1 MPKISLF
8 HGDEDF
14 FLDEELNKLKKGYSE
29 FNFERMNAE
38 KGGADMIISALT
50 TCPLLG
56 GDRLVVIDSYQ
67 GDENDDEKLFNVLR
81 GLDNSVKAVFVYYD
95 GPDKR
100 RKLYKFFEKN
110 GEIKE
115 FKRFSEWEQDK
126 VLAWIVNR
134 VRSGGKK
141 IGSRAANLLVEIA
154 GLNLRM
160 LDKEIEKI
168 ATYLGDREMIEE
180 RDVAGLASS
189 GEMDAFALSNA
200 LRDKDVR
207 ESIKCLT
214 GYFRDGQDPHGL
226 IGMLAKLYRML
237 LQVKCLEE
245 KGLGQFDIA
254 RELHAKPYFIKK
266 CAEKTGRFT
275 VKELSDSI
283 IKLHYADLKMK
294 SGASPRLTMEMLI
307 PELCDG

>member
-14 FLDEELNKLKKGYSE
+14 FLNEELKELKKGYSE
-29 FNFERMNAE
+29 FNYERINGE
-38 KGGADMIISALT
+38 KTGADNIISALT

-56 GDRLVVIDSYQ
+56 GDRLVVVDSYQ
-67 GDENDDEKLFNVLR
+67 GDENGDEKLFNVLR
-81 GLDNSVKAVFVYYD
+81 GLDNTVKAVFVYYD

-100 RKLYKFFEKN
+100 KKFYKFFEKN
-110 GEIKE
+110 GEVRE

-134 VRSGGKK
+134 VRSAGKK
-141 IGSRAANLLVEIA
+141 IGSRAANLLVEIS

-168 ATYLGDREMIEE
+168 ATYIGNREMIEE
-180 RDVAGLASS
+180 QDVAGLASS

-200 LRDKDVR
+200 LRDKNVR
-207 ESIKCLT
+207 EAIKCLT
-214 GYFRDGQDPHGL
+214 RYFKDGQDPHSL

-245 KGLGQFDIA
+245 KGLGQSDIA
-254 RELHAKPYFIKK
+254 RELRAKPFFIKK

-275 VKELSDSI
+275 VKELSAHI
-283 IKLHYADLKMK
+283 KKLHYADLKMK